1 MDVEKIMD
9 EVLEE
14 RVCCSEA
21 MVRFGLKLRGEE
33 NEQFANAASAL
44 CSGLKNGALCG
55 CLTGAAMM
63 LTMFDKQASSAL
75 ITELFCWFDEEYGDR
90 YGSVNCEDILTDRS
104 QMWTLCPVIMKAT
117 AEKCV
122 EILKDHDLLQEEK
135 WRNER

>member
-122 EILKDHDLLQEEK
+122 EILKDHDFLQEEK
-135 WRNER
+135 